1 MDKNTELK
9 QRTVK
14 RAVITGPT
22 GVVGSALVRECAEN
36 GMDLYLLLRRGSER
50 NACLLKEAATLTGAA
65 PEEDG
70 ADVLFRGE
78 EGRPSIRISYCA
90 LHELKDLPSR
100 GEAAYDIFFHLGWS
114 GTKGADRFDPYIHT
128 ANVGYALDAAALAAR
143 LGCHT
148 FVGAGSQAECGR
160 TDEKLTP
167 RTLPRPENAYGIGK
181 LAACHMTRE
190 YAHALG
196 LRHVWTRI
204 LSVYGPNDGEKTLIT
219 YLIRS
224 LLGGECPKATKGEQI
239 WDYLYS
245 ADAARALRLIGER
258 GRDGGIYLVASGKE
272 RRLSD
277 YMAELLS
284 EVAPGGSIDLGAV
297 PYGERQVMHLAAD
310 ITETTRDTGFVPEI
324 SFAEG
329 VRRMAEEMRASIKQD
344 T

>member
-1 MDKNTELK
+1 MDKNSELK
-9 QRTVK
+9 QRTVN

-50 NACLLKEAATLTGAA
+50 NACLLKEAAALTGAA

-204 LSVYGPNDGEKTLIT
+204 LSVYGPNDGEKTLI
-219 YLIRS
+219 S
-224 LLGGECPKATKGEQI
+224 GSATKNSTTPDRNI
-239 WDYLYS
+239 IPTV
-245 ADAARALRLIGER
+245 RA
-258 GRDGGIYLVASGKE
+258 
-272 RRLSD
+272 
-277 YMAELLS
+277 
-284 EVAPGGSIDLGAV
+284 
-297 PYGERQVMHLAAD
+297 
-310 ITETTRDTGFVPEI
+310 TEI
-324 SFAEG
+324 L
-329 VRRMAEEMRASIKQD
+329 Q
-344 T
+344 